1 MGMLCPYCNFEDS
14 KVIES
19 RATAE
24 KSSIRRR
31 RECEKC
37 QARFTT
43 YEKVE
48 ISPFIVVKK
57 NGNREEYSRE
67 KLLASILNA
76 VKNSD
81 SDINAYEEMTDN
93 IEQEL
98 FKATRREI
106 TSANIGEKTIE
117 FLKPVNKLAYIRY
130 KSIFKEYKTIDQL
143 ARELQEL

>member
-1 MGMLCPYCNFEDS
+1 MLCPYCNFEDS

-81 SDINAYEEMTDN
+81 SDINVYEEITDN

-106 TSANIGEKTIE
+106 TSSNIGEKAIE